1 MRAIRALGTLFATC
15 SVLALGGAAVQA
27 QDLKEAPGA
36 LYNWT
41 SVYVGLHGG
50 YASGDIDWRSDYP
63 FGSAANR
70 PTGFDVGAGI
80 WGTQIGYMVQRG
92 NWVFGGELSLSSG
105 FDTDIKR
112 DVDLWGGSNS
122 GTMSARM
129 NYLVMS
135 SSRVGYSWGNVLGYA
150 KIGTAG
156 ASIALSTDD
165 NFGAGVGANWLSRS
179 RHFYTGW
186 VLGAGMEYP
195 ILPNLMLGVEY
206 NYVTLDGKASADIV
220 QVSNGALI
228 GRYRSHI
235 DLDSHSVLARLNYKM
250 DAPALATLL
259 PF

>member
-1 MRAIRALGTLFATC
+1 MRAIGALGTLFATC
-15 SVLALGGAAVQA
+15 GVWALGGATVQA
-27 QDLKEAPGA
+27 QDLKEAPGT

-50 YASGDIDWRSDYP
+50 YSSADLDWRSNYP
-63 FGSAANR
+63 YGSAANR

-92 NWVFGGELSLSSG
+92 NWVFGGELSLSDG

-112 DVDLWGGSNS
+112 DVDLWSGMAV

-129 NYLVMS
+129 SYLVTS
-135 SSRVGYSWGNVLGYA
+135 SSRVGYSWGNVLGYVKA
-150 KIGTAG
+150 GTAG
-156 ASIALSTDD
+156 AMIALTTDD
-165 NFGAGVGANWLSRS
+165 NVPSPVFTSAS
-179 RHFYTGW
+179 RHWYTGW
-186 VLGAGMEYP
+186 VLGAGMEYQ
-195 ILPNLMLGVEY
+195 IAPNLMLGVEY
-206 NYVTLDGKASADIV
+206 NYVTLDGKVSMDIV
-220 QVSNGALI
+220 GASST
-228 GRYRSHI
+228 YRSRI